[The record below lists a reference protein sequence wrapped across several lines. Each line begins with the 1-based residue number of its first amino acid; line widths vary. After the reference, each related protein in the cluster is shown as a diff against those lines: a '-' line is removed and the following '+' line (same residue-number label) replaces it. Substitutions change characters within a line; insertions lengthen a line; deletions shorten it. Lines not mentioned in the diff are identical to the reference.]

1 MSVLTVKLRRDLR
14 QSRAQVLGIV
24 VTVFL
29 GVMLFGATYDAYH
42 SLTASY
48 ETMFERVGFADLW
61 ITAAPE
67 GLEHALAADPAVA
80 AAEVRHTVDVPFR
93 IGDRRLVGRV
103 VGVPVGATVNQVM
116 ILDGEP
122 FDPRATDQAVADQH
136 LARTFE
142 LKVGDTVEVAT
153 PAGWRPV
160 TITGIG
166 ASAEYI
172 WPSKSRQEL
181 LALPDQF
188 GVLYAPD
195 RVVAAAGPAAVRD
208 VVVRLRPGVDRE
220 AELARLAELATV
232 HGGGDTYTRAEQPSN
247 AALQEDVK
255 GFGEMSFM
263 FPMLFLGAAGL
274 GMWVLLTRMVVAQ
287 RAIIGTLRAEGMGR
301 RQVFSH
307 YLGYGVGAGLVGA
320 IPGAAAGAGL
330 ALVIA
335 HAYTG
340 AIHVPV
346 TVVRVSPATPII
358 GALFGLV
365 GGALAAWAPARR
377 AMALEPAE
385 AMRGPAPTGRGKVT
399 LLERF
404 WPGPLPAGVRLVI
417 RNAVRNPR
425 RTVAT
430 GLGVV
435 LGLTL
440 VLVSWGMIDTVQ
452 VLLDRQFH
460 DIVQADAQVAFL
472 TPSDDLSVL
481 EAVDGVAAVEPVVQ
495 VPASVVAGGQTY
507 GTILWGF
514 DRDTTMH
521 RFLTS
526 SDRELRLGD
535 GLVVGVDLQDLLGVD
550 VGDTVTLRV
559 GPTGEAFDVPIAGFV
574 DEPLGTQA
582 YLDLATL
589 EAAAPRIVAVG
600 RQAMVRYEPGAD
612 PDALRRSLEATPGVA
627 AVIPT
632 RALEAA
638 ADEYMGL
645 FYALVGIMLVLGAAL
660 ALVLVFNTMTV
671 NLAERTVEVATM
683 KAEGVPARR
692 LARLI
697 TVENM
702 VVMVGATLPGL
713 VVAYYVAAGFM
724 ASFDSDLFTFTLH
737 IRPLT
742 FVWTALAII
751 AAGVA
756 SQGPGFRTLRRL
768 DVARVVRERS
778 V

>member
-1 MSVLTVKLRRDLR
+1 MRVLTVKLRRDLR
-14 QSRAQVLGIV
+14 RSRAQVLGIV
-24 VTVFL
+24 VTVFV
-29 GVMLFGATYDAYH
+29 GVMLFGASYDAYQ

-48 ETMFERVGFADLW
+48 ETMFDRVGFADLW
-61 ITAAPE
+61 VTAAPE
-67 GLEHALAADPAVA
+67 GLEATLAADPAVE

-103 VGVPVGATVNQVM
+103 VGVPEGATVNQVM
-116 ILDGEP
+116 VLDGAM
-122 FDPRATDQAVADQH
+122 FDPSAADQVVADQH
-136 LARTFE
+136 LARAFQLE
-142 LKVGDTVEVAT
+142 VGDTVEVAT
-153 PAGWRPV
+153 PVGWRPV
-160 TITGIG
+160 TVVGIG
-166 ASAEYI
+166 ASAEYL

-195 RVVAAAGPAAVRD
+195 PVVAAAGPAAVRD
-208 VVVRLRPGVDRE
+208 VVVRLREGVEQDS
-220 AELARLAELATV
+220 ELSRLATLAMAA
-232 HGGGDTYTRAEQPSN
+232 GGGDTYTRDEQPSN
-247 AALQEDVK
+247 AALQEDVQ
-255 GFGEMSFM
+255 GFGQMSFL
-263 FPMLFLGAAGL
+263 FPVLFLGAAGL

-287 RAIIGTLRAEGMGR
+287 RAVIGTLRAEGMSR

-307 YLGYGVGAGLVGA
+307 YLAYGVGTGLVGA

-340 AIHVPV
+340 AIYVPI
-346 TVVRVSPATPII
+346 TVVRVTPSTPVF
-358 GALFGLV
+358 GVLFGLV

-385 AMRGPAPTGRGKVT
+385 AMHGPAPTGRGKVT
-399 LLERF
+399 LVERV
-404 WPGPLPAGVRLVI
+404 WPGRLTAEARLVV
-417 RNAVRNPR
+417 RNALRNPR
-425 RTVAT
+425 RSIAT

-452 VLLDRQFH
+452 VLLDRQFRQ
-460 DIVQADAQVAFL
+460 IQQADAQVAFL
-472 TPSDDLSVL
+472 APPGDLSAL
-481 EAVDGVAAVEPVVQ
+481 GRVDGVAAVEPVVQ
-495 VPASVVAGGQTY
+495 TPVSIVAGDRTY

-521 RFLTS
+521 RFLTA
-526 SDRELRLGD
+526 SDDELRLGD
-535 GLVVGVDLQDLLGVD
+535 GLLVGVDLHDLLGVD
-550 VGDTVTLRV
+550 VGDTVTVRV
-559 GPTGEAFDVPIAGFV
+559 GPTGETFDVPIAGFV

-582 YLDLATL
+582 YMDLAVL
-589 EAAAPRIVAVG
+589 DGIAPQVASLA
-600 RQAMVRYEPGAD
+600 RQAMVRYRSDAD
-612 PDALRRSLEATPGVA
+612 PDAVRRSLEATPGVA
-627 AVIPT
+627 AVVPT

-645 FYALVGIMLVLGAAL
+645 FYAFVGIMLVLGAAL
-660 ALVLVFNTMTV
+660 AFVLVFNTTTV

-683 KAEGVPARR
+683 KAEGVSAAQ

-697 TVENM
+697 TVENLT
-702 VVMVGATLPGL
+702 VMVAATLPGL

-742 FVWTALAII
+742 FLWTALAVLV
-751 AAGVA
+751 AGFV
-756 SQGPGFRTLRRL
+756 SQRPGLRTIRSL